1 MVGLVISPHTGVTMA
16 IVEIHIKDDK
26 VQKIEGNGAYVFVH
40 DHDINETTTMIFKH
54 QEEEYDNDKNIRPVN
69 HEDDKSKKGHDNI
82 SDRLQDNSNE
92 HV

>member
-1 MVGLVISPHTGVTMA
+1 MA

-54 QEEEYDNDKNIRPVN
+54 QKEEYDNSKNSRHTVYDTTEQEERHN
-69 HEDDKSKKGHDNI
+69 EI
-82 SDRLQDNSNE
+82 SDRLQDNTNE

>member
-1 MVGLVISPHTGVTMA
+1 MA

-54 QEEEYDNDKNIRPVN
+54 QKEEYDNS
-69 HEDDKSKKGHDNI
+69 KSSRHTVYDTIKQEEGHNKI
-82 SDRLQDNSNE
+82 SNRLQDNSDK

>member
-1 MVGLVISPHTGVTMA
+1 MA

-40 DHDINETTTMIFKH
+40 DHDIGETTTMIFKH
-54 QEEEYDNDKNIRPVN
+54 QKEEYDNDKNFRRTVTK
-69 HEDDKSKKGHDNI
+69 DSKHKQGHFEVGSRI
-82 SDRLQDNSNE
+82 QDNTNE

>member
-1 MVGLVISPHTGVTMA
+1 MA

-54 QEEEYDNDKNIRPVN
+54 QKEEYDN
-69 HEDDKSKKGHDNI
+69 SKDSRHTVFDTIKQEEGHNKI
-82 SDRLQDNSNE
+82 SNRLQDNSDK

>member
-1 MVGLVISPHTGVTMA
+1 MA

-40 DHDINETTTMIFKH
+40 DHDIGETTTMIFKH
-54 QEEEYDNDKNIRPVN
+54 QKEEYDNNKDSGRTVP
-69 HEDDKSKKGHDNI
+69 EDTRQKKRHLEIGGRI
-82 SDRLQDNSNE
+82 QDNTNE

>member
-1 MVGLVISPHTGVTMA
+1 MA

-40 DHDINETTTMIFKH
+40 DHDIGETTTMIFKH
-54 QEEEYDNDKNIRPVN
+54 QKEEYDNDKNFRRTVT
-69 HEDDKSKKGHDNI
+69 EDSKHKQRHLEVGSRI
-82 SDRLQDNSNE
+82 QDNTNE